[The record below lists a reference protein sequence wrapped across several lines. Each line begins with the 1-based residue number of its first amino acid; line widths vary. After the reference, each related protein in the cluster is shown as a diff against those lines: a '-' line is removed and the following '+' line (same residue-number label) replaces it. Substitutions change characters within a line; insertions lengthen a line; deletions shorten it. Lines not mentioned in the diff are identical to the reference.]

1 MCLCVLFSFRNKK
14 DKYEKPIFACCIMC
28 FCTFCSVFLGRE
40 MDLARMTSR
49 VNQLHDE
56 LALESVTN
64 IEFEQSS
71 CAQQFNFISPYLS
84 TVQRAASQLLTQYT
98 T

>member
-1 MCLCVLFSFRNKK
+1 MS
-14 DKYEKPIFACCIMC
+14 
-28 FCTFCSVFLGRE
+28 
-40 MDLARMTSR
+40 RMTSR

-71 CAQQFNFISPYLS
+71 WAWLVADLEYFGITWRS
-84 TVQRAASQLLTQYT
+84 
-98 T
+98 

>member
-1 MCLCVLFSFRNKK
+1 
-14 DKYEKPIFACCIMC
+14 
-28 FCTFCSVFLGRE
+28 
-40 MDLARMTSR
+40 MTSR

-71 CAQQFNFISPYLS
+71 FAWLIYRINA
-84 TVQRAASQLLTQYT
+84 TAA
-98 T
+98 